1 MMVGVSVWDGE
12 PFQRGDL
19 YLLTIVQTR
28 TCWVHSTCIHRFTHQ
43 DCATPG
49 KTSDATSKR
58 GIKKLPKSKSFIKSA
73 LMGLRV
79 MNIRAYNQVVYSPN
93 FDCRKNGSCT
103 KAAWCVP
110 LILGNPSGLGSTWR
124 PEAPSLMNL
133 RKMQKGSKFGDKKM
147 LVFERERDGAGF
159 KTCFFWFSK
168 HKMGR
173 ILKMLIPSK
182 KWSPNSCVSALG
194 RWISPWGTSIVQ
206 SKDVLQAQSSNSSNS
221 DHMTSEGYRRPIICD
236 HF

>member
-43 DCATPG
+43 DCAPPG

-58 GIKKLPKSKSFIKSA
+58 GIKKLPKSKSFIKST

-147 LVFERERDGAGF
+147 LVFERERERE
-159 KTCFFWFSK
+159 
-168 HKMGR
+168 M
-173 ILKMLIPSK
+173 
-182 KWSPNSCVSALG
+182 ALG
-194 RWISPWGTSIVQ
+194 LKPFFLVFETQNGA
-206 SKDVLQAQSSNSSNS
+206 DFEDAHPLQE
-221 DHMTSEGYRRPIICD
+221 MIPK
-236 HF
+236 